1 MLRILRSLLKVF
13 DDDAHFNQLDKK
25 QVAEV
30 IECSFLMAS
39 IWSICMSVKTE
50 SRKPLDLYFKKVVNG
65 EIEGL
70 PKLKNKI
77 KAPFFDRGTIYDYCY
92 LPE

>member
-1 MLRILRSLLKVF
+1 M
-13 DDDAHFNQLDKK
+13 
-25 QVAEV
+25 
-30 IECSFLMAS
+30 
-39 IWSICMSVKTE
+39 
-50 SRKPLDLYFKKVVNG
+50 YYKKVVNG

-70 PKLKNKI
+70 AKLKNKV